1 MKNNFNISKMN
12 FDDLE
17 IIKPVLEDDFDNYWN
32 YNILKDELGSSNSI
46 YLVAKNTSN
55 NEIVGFAGIKLIVDE
70 AEIMNIVVKK
80 SYRNLKIGSLL
91 LENLILLCK
100 TNNISSIFLVL
111 DVTSSQR
118 RLYMKYTRHKMSIAF
133 SLIRDVDRYKITI
146 LPITLYKYSMIL
158 LLNGKILYPFER
170 VKRNIEI
177 QKITKK
183 IPLTPFSLF
192 IFIKVLCYS

>member
-1 MKNNFNISKMN
+1 MDDILRMFIYNMARKKNR
-12 FDDLE
+12 
-17 IIKPVLEDDFDNYWN
+17 Y
-32 YNILKDELGSSNSI
+32 
-46 YLVAKNTSN
+46 
-55 NEIVGFAGIKLIVDE
+55 IV
-70 AEIMNIVVKK
+70 
-80 SYRNLKIGSLL
+80 
-91 LENLILLCK
+91 
-100 TNNISSIFLVL
+100 SIFLVL
-111 DVTSSQR
+111 AACVLHALDFYNLVNFPVHTMVLV
-118 RLYMKYTRHKMSIAF
+118 LYTVVI
-133 SLIRDVDRYKITI
+133 LIRDVDRYKITI

>member
-1 MKNNFNISKMN
+1 MARKKNR
-12 FDDLE
+12 
-17 IIKPVLEDDFDNYWN
+17 Y
-32 YNILKDELGSSNSI
+32 
-46 YLVAKNTSN
+46 
-55 NEIVGFAGIKLIVDE
+55 IV
-70 AEIMNIVVKK
+70 
-80 SYRNLKIGSLL
+80 
-91 LENLILLCK
+91 
-100 TNNISSIFLVL
+100 SIFLVL

-183 IPLTPFSLF
+183 IPLTPFKSVVLF
-192 IFIKVLCYS
+192 IRSCNPMCLHVKSTVCL

>member
-1 MKNNFNISKMN
+1 
-12 FDDLE
+12 
-17 IIKPVLEDDFDNYWN
+17 
-32 YNILKDELGSSNSI
+32 
-46 YLVAKNTSN
+46 
-55 NEIVGFAGIKLIVDE
+55 
-70 AEIMNIVVKK
+70 
-80 SYRNLKIGSLL
+80 
-91 LENLILLCK
+91 
-100 TNNISSIFLVL
+100 
-111 DVTSSQR
+111 
-118 RLYMKYTRHKMSIAF
+118 MKYTRHKMSIAF

>member
-17 IIKPVLEDDFDNYWN
+17 IIKPVLENDFDNYWN

-100 TNNISSIFLVL
+100 TNNISSIFLEVNENNKIA
-111 DVTSSQR
+111 QK
-118 RLYMKYTRHKMSIAF
+118 LYNNFGFKNISVRKNYYNKNNGIVMKK
-133 SLIRDVDRYKITI
+133 
-146 LPITLYKYSMIL
+146 TL
-158 LLNGKILYPFER
+158 
-170 VKRNIEI
+170 
-177 QKITKK
+177 
-183 IPLTPFSLF
+183 
-192 IFIKVLCYS
+192 